1 MTMTRTPT
9 TGTIRKSNMLDKR
22 TTEAIEFGF
31 IDMVRYLNNGGLQ
44 EHIFSSVDSAYQ
56 IFVTFDD
63 FGGSQEK
70 SKRISPI
77 FQKLIPI
84 FASKHLLKH
93 GLRLREEDGDGYDFI
108 LETLSGEIEDYNEL
122 KNTTGPD
129 DKRID
134 TWTLNKNSLV
144 KVPLH
149 LLISYK
155 TQGSI
160 IREVGLYLTDTTS
173 DAVERHVPEGKSH
186 AYAALKLMPEAMT
199 SDKFECL
206 VGSLSRR
213 GKTSWLLDRPYSV
226 MEIVI

>member
-1 MTMTRTPT
+1 MSMNNYVP
-9 TGTIRKSNMLDKR
+9 MLDKPI
-22 TTEAIEFGF
+22 TKAIELGF
-31 IDMVRYLNNGGLQ
+31 RDTVKYLNNGGLQ
-44 EHIFSSVDSAYQ
+44 EHIFSSVDSEFQ

-108 LETLSGEIEDYNEL
+108 LETLSGEIEEYIEL

-134 TWTLNKNSLV
+134 TWTLNKNGLV
-144 KVPLH
+144 KVPVP
-149 LLISYK
+149 LLIS
-155 TQGSI
+155 
-160 IREVGLYLTDTTS
+160 
-173 DAVERHVPEGKSH
+173 
-186 AYAALKLMPEAMT
+186 
-199 SDKFECL
+199 
-206 VGSLSRR
+206 
-213 GKTSWLLDRPYSV
+213 
-226 MEIVI
+226 